1 MSNLRTLTFMVVGAF
16 VLTILY
22 AAIMSGA
29 DIDDDDV
36 TDNEFVQ
43 KSERG
48 KSGAYSYRDGDTSY
62 RAEWRGDLF
71 LGGAS
76 ALIDKTSNE
85 FIIVASSDDH
95 KEKIVLTSG
104 ETLNDAAY
112 YVNNERQDLGPE
124 TTARK
129 NELITLFLRKSGIR
143 ASDRVAHLLKSD
155 GVESVV
161 EELPLIESSHS
172 RRLYATTLVEQT
184 DLPEGL
190 VAPYLQSLDGVTGDH
205 DLRLTIVSVLEDEPF
220 NQQLFAGLIA
230 HGETIASDY
239 EIGRLIEALS
249 DKAPT
254 SQALQEAFVLLKSV
268 DGDYE
273 FRRSVESFLKA
284 STLSEEGALSLI
296 AISNEKSITDKSR
309 RKILTAALNKLQ
321 SASAFETWS
330 QSIDV
335 LESATE
341 QRLTIEAAAIHAT
354 DERKQTVLK
363 SAAARI
369 PDALERQRAAD
380 AINATTQ

>member
-29 DIDDDDV
+29 DIDDEDL

-369 PDALERQRAAD
+369 PDALERQRAID
-380 AINATTQ
+380 AIYTTAQ